1 MDEQDQIL
9 KDAFLAL
16 PKVLQEA
23 ITNADVQANLRK
35 LADVHKLHLDK
46 WAVLENEIMMAL
58 LGITSPQ
65 ELPHAISEQ
74 VGIPLAQAQ
83 EITNSV
89 AEIVFDPIQDELKG
103 EVGESRNTL
112 ENIDYVEPNQM
123 TTKGSQPPLEQN
135 NSNGQPKPIDISKF
149 SPAPTNPAEYK
160 PQTTK
165 KYAANNDPYHET
177 IE

>member
-1 MDEQDQIL
+1 MDEQEQAL

-46 WAVLENEIMMAL
+46 WVVLENEIMMAL
-58 LGITSPQ
+58 LGITDPND
-65 ELPHAISEQ
+65 LPYAISEQ
-74 VGIPLAQAQ
+74 VGIPLEQAQ
-83 EITNSV
+83 QITNSV
-89 AEIVFDPIQDELKG
+89 AEIVFDPIQNELKG
-103 EVGESRNTL
+103 KVGEHKSTL
-112 ENIDYVEPNQM
+112 ENIDYSPIHTKQDHPI
-123 TTKGSQPPLEQN
+123 TTKN
-135 NSNGQPKPIDISKF
+135 KIDISKF
-149 SPAPTNPAEYK
+149 SPAPTNPVEYK

-165 KYAANNDPYHET
+165 KYADNNDPYHEP

>member
-1 MDEQDQIL
+1 MHNDTIDSDQIL
-9 KDAFLAL
+9 KDAFLSL

-46 WAVLENEIMMAL
+46 WTILENEIMMAL
-58 LGITSPQ
+58 LGITSAQ

-74 VGIPLAQAQ
+74 VGIPLDQAQ
-83 EITNSV
+83 KITNSV

-103 EVGESRNTL
+103 EIGESQSTL
-112 ENIDYVEPNQM
+112 EKVDSAVRQ
-123 TTKGSQPPLEQN
+123 SAAQAPL
-135 NSNGQPKPIDISKF
+135 PKKPGGPIDISKF
-149 SPAPTNPAEYK
+149 TPAPTDPAEYK
-160 PQTTK
+160 PKTTK
-165 KYAANNDPYHET
+165 KYADNNDPYHEP